1 MNNDELNEWINE
13 LNKWMNAHMTFLPA
27 QKAEY
32 GNNLESESNNN
43 NNNDID

>member
-1 MNNDELNEWINE
+1 
-13 LNKWMNAHMTFLPA
+13 MNAHMTFLPA